1 MERERDGHS
10 ALPPYDD
17 YLDMLACQG
26 YRLDPAV
33 WDDLVDR
40 LAVHDVTHLGGGS
53 ADYGRVSPYRGPA
66 DVDPR
71 LLILDVAQAPAARL
85 RDALIALLLRHPE
98 DAAAVR
104 EVMDVLP
111 LESPARMS
119 LLARLLAA
127 AALQREHGAAF
138 ASHLPGYPPIDVA
151 DLIAA
156 YDLPSPEEEEG
167 RLLLAAAQRLV
178 RGRLKTVDYVDGW
191 EDVAR
196 HALREA
202 LGVAAF
208 ERIVEGVGDGDECA
222 GHDGRA
228 TGGGRRDAALEREDA
243 GGDGAP
249 LVGSSEPL
257 TPAQTRRRLEELRAW
272 GVDLSL
278 VRYNL
283 GLTPTQRI
291 EEALRMRAAAEELRR
306 AMRAAR
312 AGAVAARPS
321 EV

>member
-1 MERERDGHS
+1 MERERDGRG

-33 WDDLVDR
+33 WDDMVDR
-40 LAVHDVTHLGGGS
+40 LAVYDVTHLGGGS
-53 ADYGRVSPYRGPA
+53 ADYGRPSPYHGPA
-66 DVDPR
+66 DVDLR

-111 LESPARMS
+111 PDSPARMS

-138 ASHLPGYPPIDVA
+138 ASHLPSYPPIEVA

-156 YDLPSPEEEEG
+156 YELPAPEEGDG
-167 RLLLAAAQRLV
+167 RPLLEAVQRLV
-178 RGRLKTVDYVDGW
+178 RGRLQTVDYVDGW

-196 HALREA
+196 HALRE
-202 LGVAAF
+202 LV
-208 ERIVEGVGDGDECA
+208 GVG
-222 GHDGRA
+222 
-228 TGGGRRDAALEREDA
+228 
-243 GGDGAP
+243 
-249 LVGSSEPL
+249 SY
-257 TPAQTRRRLEELRAW
+257 TRVVA
-272 GVDLSL
+272 D
-278 VRYNL
+278 
-283 GLTPTQRI
+283 
-291 EEALRMRAAAEELRR
+291 
-306 AMRAAR
+306 R
-312 AGAVAARPS
+312 AGAVG
-321 EV
+321 